1 MRKLLI
7 VIGLVLMVSSAAI
20 AQDAPKAEV
29 SGGYEY
35 VRISGGGGGAPSLNC
50 HGGNGTLTVY
60 PSKWFGLTADI
71 GACRATISG
80 VTGTAFSY
88 VFGPKI
94 AFRSSS
100 RATPFVEALFGGAR
114 LSGGGSSTNGFA
126 MAIGGG
132 LDVKA
137 GNHFAIRIAQGDYVM
152 TRFSGVRTNNF
163 RFAAGIV
170 FLIGNK

>member
-1 MRKLLI
+1 MRKMLI
-7 VIGLVLMVSSAAI
+7 VIGLVLLVGSAAM

-29 SGGYEY
+29 SGGYDY
-35 VRISGGGGGAPSLNC
+35 VRISPGGGLPGLNC
-50 HGGNGTLTVY
+50 HGGGGTLTVY
-60 PSKWFGLTADI
+60 PNTRFGLTADI
-71 GACRATISG
+71 AACRVSVSG
-80 VTGTAFSY
+80 TSFHAVNY

-100 RATPFVEALFGGAR
+100 RATPFVEALFGGVH
-114 LSGGGSSTNGFA
+114 LSGGGSSANGFS

-137 GNHFAIRIAQGDYVM
+137 TDHVSIRIAQGDYVM
-152 TRFSGVRTNNF
+152 TRISGVRTNNF

-170 FLIGNK
+170 FRIGNK

>member
-1 MRKLLI
+1 MRKMLVVL
-7 VIGLVLMVSSAAI
+7 GLVLLVSSAAL

-35 VRISGGGGGAPSLNC
+35 VRISPGGGSPALNC

-71 GACRATISG
+71 GACRVSISG
-80 VTGTAFSY
+80 TSAHAVNY
-88 VFGPKI
+88 VFGPKF
-94 AFRSSS
+94 AFRGSS
-100 RATPFVEALFGGAR
+100 RATPFVEALFGGVH
-114 LSGGGSSTNGFA
+114 LSGGGASANGFA
-126 MAIGGG
+126 MALGGG

-152 TRFSGVRTNNF
+152 TRISGVRTNNF
-163 RFAAGIV
+163 RFSAGIV